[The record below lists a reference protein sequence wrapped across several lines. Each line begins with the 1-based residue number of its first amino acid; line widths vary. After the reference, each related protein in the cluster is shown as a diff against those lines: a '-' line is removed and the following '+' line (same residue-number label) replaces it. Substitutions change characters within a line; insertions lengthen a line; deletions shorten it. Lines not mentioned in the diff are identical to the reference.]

1 MENCTIFVGRLAWAI
16 DEPRLAEEFAQ
27 FGSITSTK
35 VIRDRMTGRSKG
47 FGYVEYSKPEEA
59 QAALAMSGKEIEGF
73 NINVDMSQPRQTS
86 YGGDR
91 GAGNANGGSGRE
103 YNAPRERREY
113 PKSEPSSTV
122 FVGNLSFQATEQD
135 IQEAFSGCGAINQIR
150 LPKYHDTGKMKGYA
164 YVEFD
169 DIEAAKACV
178 NMQSATIAGRSVR
191 LDFSQPRVER
201 SYDNGNGAEAV
212 GQPAPEGF

>member
-1 MENCTIFVGRLAWAI
+1 MENCTVFVGRLAWAI
-16 DEPRLAEEFAQ
+16 DESRLAEEFAQ
-27 FGSITSTK
+27 FGAITSTK

-47 FGYVEYSKPEEA
+47 FGYVEYETPEQA
-59 QAALAMSGKEIEGF
+59 QAALAMSGKDIEGF

-86 YGGDR
+86 YGNG
-91 GAGNANGGSGRE
+91 NGGGGGGRE

-113 PKSEPSSTV
+113 PKSEPSNTV
-122 FVGNLSFQATEQD
+122 FIGNLSFQATEQD

-169 DIEAAKACV
+169 DLEAAKACV
-178 NMQSATIAGRSVR
+178 NMGTANIAGRDVR
-191 LDFSQPRVER
+191 LDFSQPRAER
-201 SYDNGNGAEAV
+201 SYDNGGGAEEAASAV
-212 GQPAPEGF
+212 PEGF